1 MKDELNTQIDMLLAK
16 GNDRFEI
23 WKRLKNKGNK
33 VALRH
38 YLNNKALLKDKRTYR
53 YVNIFLSLIL
63 LFVTIGKILGVVD
76 DIRFAK
82 GIYVLIYLIEPAVNM
97 YILKEIVFF
106 KRTGYQFLFIVSL
119 LSLLYQGNR
128 EFPAILFTA
137 AMILISVFLYLKIFP
152 TKNLIPAP
160 VKKPLDKKQS

>member
-1 MKDELNTQIDMLLAK
+1 MKNELNTQIDMLIAK

-23 WKRLKNKGNK
+23 WKRLKNKENK

-38 YLNNKALLKDKRTYR
+38 SLNNKALSKDKRRYR
-53 YVNIFLSLIL
+53 YLNIFLSLIL
-63 LFVTIGKILGVVD
+63 LFVTIGKILGVVN
-76 DIRFAK
+76 DIRFAR
-82 GIYVLIYLIEPAVNM
+82 GMYVLIFLIEPAVNM

-106 KRTGYQFLFIVSL
+106 KRTGYQFLFIISV

-137 AMILISVFLYLKIFP
+137 ALILISAFLYMKIFSK
-152 TKNLIPAP
+152 KNLIPAP
-160 VKKPLDKKQS
+160 ANMPLDKKR

>member
-1 MKDELNTQIDMLLAK
+1 MKDELNTQIDSLLAK

-23 WKRLKNKGNK
+23 WKRLKNKENK

-53 YVNIFLSLIL
+53 YLNIFLSLIL
-63 LFVTIGKILGVVD
+63 LFVTVGKILGVVA
-76 DIRFAK
+76 DIRLAK
-82 GIYVLIYLIEPAVNM
+82 GIYILIFLIEPAVNM

-106 KRTGYQFLFIVSL
+106 KRTGYQFLFIISL

-128 EFPAILFTA
+128 EFPAVLFTV
-137 AMILISVFLYLKIFP
+137 AMILISTFLYIKIFS
-152 TKNLIPAP
+152 KKKLVPAP
-160 VKKPLDKKQS
+160 VKKPLDKKQ